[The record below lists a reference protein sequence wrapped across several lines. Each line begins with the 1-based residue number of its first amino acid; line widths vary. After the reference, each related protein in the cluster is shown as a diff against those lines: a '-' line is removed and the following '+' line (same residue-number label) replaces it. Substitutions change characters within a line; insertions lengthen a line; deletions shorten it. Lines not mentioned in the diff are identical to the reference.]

1 MKKYSIIALMLLFA
15 ISFWNCEKDDLCAET
30 TPTTPRVVIQF
41 YNNAIP
47 TELKPVTDLV
57 IKELST
63 GDTLISNEAA
73 TGINK
78 FLFNTSTVSVPLRTD
93 ALETKFNFILNNG
106 GTGEATDVLTF
117 TYTKKD
123 TYISRAC
130 GYKTT
135 FEITNPTAISTTN
148 WIQSVTVENVKIE
161 NEDETHIKIYF

>member
-1 MKKYSIIALMLLFA
+1 MVLFA
-15 ISFWNCEKDDLCAET
+15 VSFWNCEKDDLCAET

-41 YNNAIP
+41 YNNVTP
-47 TELKPVTDLV
+47 TELKPVTNLM
-57 IKELST
+57 IKDFISN
-63 GDTLISNEAA
+63 DTLIANEAA
-73 TGINK
+73 TNDSK
-78 FLFNTSTVSVPLRTD
+78 FLFNTSTASVPLRTD
-93 ALETKFNFILNNG
+93 AFETKFNFILNNG
-106 GTGEATDVLTF
+106 GTVEATDVLTF

>member
-1 MKKYSIIALMLLFA
+1 MKKYSIIALMVLFA
-15 ISFWNCEKDDLCAET
+15 VSFWNCEKDDLCAET

-41 YNNAIP
+41 YNNVAP

-57 IKELST
+57 IKEFGTDNKLV
-63 GDTLISNEAA
+63 SNEAA
-73 TGINK
+73 TDDARY
-78 FLFNTSTVSVPLRTD
+78 LFNTSTVSVPLRTD
-93 ALETKFNFILNNG
+93 AFETKFNFILNNG

-135 FEITNPTAISTTN
+135 FEITNPTTISTTN